1 MNTQLIQPRADWIP
15 GSHYPDPFAAEIA
28 ALPPDRLLASSGG
41 LAVYLAHARE
51 IPALLRET
59 GRLREITFRAAGEG
73 TGQEIDLDRFDAHYQ
88 HLILWDAVRGRI
100 AGGYRLCPTDCGAG
114 GLYTATLF
122 QYSQQFLDQ
131 LGPAV
136 ELGRSFLCV
145 EYQRTYSALLLLWNG
160 IGRFI
165 ARNPR
170 YKVLFGAVSISN
182 DYSAGAREAIVS
194 YLEKYAWWCELA
206 SLVRARHPVPHR
218 QSPAPL
224 EQHAPGM
231 PVLLRHYLKLGGRLL
246 GFNLDPDFS
255 DVIDGLIVVDLT
267 RTEPRLLERYLGKD
281 EAAQFMRH
289 HDTLTGATLS

>member
-1 MNTQLIQPRADWIP
+1 MCVNTQLIQPRADWIP

-122 QYSQQFLDQ
+122 QYS
-131 LGPAV
+131 
-136 ELGRSFLCV
+136 
-145 EYQRTYSALLLLWNG
+145 
-160 IGRFI
+160 
-165 ARNPR
+165 
-170 YKVLFGAVSISN
+170 
-182 DYSAGAREAIVS
+182 
-194 YLEKYAWWCELA
+194 
-206 SLVRARHPVPHR
+206 
-218 QSPAPL
+218 
-224 EQHAPGM
+224 
-231 PVLLRHYLKLGGRLL
+231 
-246 GFNLDPDFS
+246 
-255 DVIDGLIVVDLT
+255 
-267 RTEPRLLERYLGKD
+267 
-281 EAAQFMRH
+281 
-289 HDTLTGATLS
+289 